1 MENTRSPWLL
11 VPGKKIKREKPQASS
26 SKLQFMEKLQA
37 ASAKLLKPQAT
48 SIKSRGARFKL
59 QAASYK
65 LQDPVSLIKFQ
76 ATRIVDLDYDKTIL
90 GMPHMEADLV
100 W

>member
-1 MENTRSPWLL
+1 MENTKGSN
-11 VPGKKIKREKPQASS
+11 IKYKSLKQQASS
-26 SKLQFMEKLQA
+26 AKLQFMEKLQA
-37 ASAKLLKPQAT
+37 ASAKLSKPQAT
-48 SIKSRGARFKL
+48 SIKPRGASFKL

>member
-1 MENTRSPWLL
+1 
-11 VPGKKIKREKPQASS
+11 
-26 SKLQFMEKLQA
+26 MEKLQA
-37 ASAKLLKPQAT
+37 ASAKLSKPQAT
-48 SIKSRGARFKL
+48 SLKSQAARFKL

-100 W
+100 WWEANFVCLCNFQLDRKEMIIFIISQ